1 MAKTG
6 PIEYLRQVRAEIRKV
21 TWPTRSETMI
31 STFAVFL
38 MVVVASI
45 FLYFADQFMAFAVR
59 LIMGFGF

>member
-6 PIEYLRQVRAEIRKV
+6 PIEYLRQVRAEVRKV
-21 TWPTRSETMI
+21 TWPTRQETLI

-45 FLYFADQFMAFAVR
+45 FLYFTDQFMAFAVR